1 MVFPVTKR
9 QIFAFICGIVATFI
23 LASGL
28 RLFASPPVMAQ
39 ANDSLIV
46 SAAIS
51 LKDALQE
58 VQSLYQ
64 QTHQNV
70 NIKDNFG
77 ASGALQQQIEN
88 GAPVDVFVSAGQKQ
102 MDILQQKGF
111 LLTETRRNLLTNRL
125 VLIVPKNSSLG
136 ITSFRQLTNSSV
148 KKIAVGEPRS
158 VPAGQYA
165 QEVFKNLG
173 ILSQITPKLV
183 LGSNVRQVLQFVASG
198 NADVGVVYSSDAL
211 VSNQVEQVAT
221 APGDLHSPI
230 VYPVAVLK
238 SSKNIPA
245 AKEFTQFLLA
255 NQTKTIFE
263 KYGFG
268 VAQ

>member
-1 MVFPVTKR
+1 MMTR
-9 QIFAFICGIVATFI
+9 RRLFAFICGIVATFI
-23 LASGL
+23 LAAGL
-28 RLFASPPVMAQ
+28 RLLSPSPVGAQ
-39 ANDSLIV
+39 GNTTLIV

-51 LKDALQE
+51 MKDALE
-58 VQSLYQ
+58 GAQSLYQ
-64 QTHQNV
+64 QSKQNV
-70 NIKDNFG
+70 SIKYNFG

-88 GAPVDVFVSAGQKQ
+88 GAPVDVFISAAQKQ
-102 MDILQQKGF
+102 MDALQQKN
-111 LLTETRRNLLTNRL
+111 LILPDTRRNLLTNKL

-136 ITSFRQLTNSSV
+136 ITSFRQVTNSNV

-173 ILSQITPKLV
+173 IVAQITPKLV
-183 LGSNVRQVLQFVASG
+183 QGSNVRQVLQYVASG
-198 NADVGVVYSSDAL
+198 NADVGVVYASDAV
-211 VSNQVEQVAT
+211 VSDQVNQVAT
-221 APGDLHSPI
+221 APDNLHSPI

-238 SSKNIPA
+238 SSKNVPA
-245 AKEFTQFLLA
+245 AKDFVQFLYGSQA
-255 NQTKTIFE
+255 KAIFE